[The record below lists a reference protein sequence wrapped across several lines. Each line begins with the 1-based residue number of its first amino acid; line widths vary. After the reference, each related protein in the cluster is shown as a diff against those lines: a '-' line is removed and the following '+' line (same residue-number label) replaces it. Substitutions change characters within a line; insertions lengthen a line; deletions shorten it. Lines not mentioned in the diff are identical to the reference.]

1 MTKRG
6 QWIVVLGAVTVL
18 AFVAIIIVV
27 NGIPLV

>member
-6 QWIVVLGAVTVL
+6 QWIVVLGAVAVL